1 MDFEK
6 KILEKHHEK
15 HKSRWGLDKR
25 GNMVLLSF
33 FIAAVS
39 SYFIGAGHL
48 TQSQTYVQFIL
59 VMSVSLWL
67 TEAVPPYSVGIMIIF
82 LSVVLLPSG
91 VDGGY
96 EIDNKQFYL
105 LWASPTIFLMLG
117 GFFLAEALHA
127 TNLDRKLFNYALS
140 IYGLKPKYIIL
151 GLMLTTAVLS
161 MMMSNTATTAMMIAS
176 VSPFIAKFG
185 EKEPFTKAVLLGI
198 PTAASVG
205 GMGTI
210 IGTPPN
216 AIALAELE
224 LHGSTVNFVEWMMYG
239 VPVAIVL
246 IVIFWYILIKRYPTN
261 ITEITIDIEE
271 ASYKNETGE
280 MKQKQRITV
289 VTLVITMLLWL
300 TTPLHHIHVAIIA
313 AIPILS
319 YTFLGVLSSA
329 DVKRLSWDTLMLVAG
344 GLALGE
350 AIKQTGL
357 AEYYINL
364 FQLDQLN
371 KFLILAAFG
380 FLTVIFSNIMSN
392 TATTSLMVPVGFL
405 LLPNDLLLVALVTSL
420 SASCAVLLP
429 VSTPPNAIAFST
441 GLLKQSDFRL
451 GGFFLGIFGPIF
463 ILLYLLLIV

>member
-6 KILEKHHEK
+6 KITEKRNEKHH
-15 HKSRWGLDKR
+15 SRWGLDKR
-25 GNMVLLSF
+25 GIMVLLSF
-33 FIAAVS
+33 FIALAS
-39 SYFIGAGHL
+39 FYFIGAEHL
-48 TQSQTYVQFIL
+48 TQSQRYVQFIL

-67 TEAVPPYSVGIMIIF
+67 TEAVPPYSVAILIIF

-91 VDGGY
+91 IDGGY

-117 GFFLAEALHA
+117 GFFLAEAMHA
-127 TNLDRKLFNYALS
+127 TNLDRKLFNFALS

-151 GLMLTTAVLS
+151 GLMLTTAILS

-176 VSPFIAKFG
+176 VSPFISKFG

-224 LHGSTVNFVEWMMYG
+224 LNGQTINFVEWMMYG
-239 VPVAIVL
+239 FPIAMVL
-246 IVIFWYILIKRYPTN
+246 VVFFWLILLKTYPISVDTIN
-261 ITEITIDIEE
+261 IDVEE
-271 ASYKNETGE
+271 NAYEPETLE
-280 MKQKQRITV
+280 TKKKQRITV
-289 VTLVITMLLWL
+289 VTLLFTMAMWL
-300 TTPLHHIHVAIIA
+300 TTPFHHIHVAIIA

-319 YTFLGVLSSA
+319 YTFFGVLSGA
-329 DVKRLSWDTLMLVAG
+329 DVKRLSWDTLILVAG

-371 KFLILAAFG
+371 KFLILGVFG
-380 FLTVIFSNIMSN
+380 LITVLFSNIMSN

-405 LLPNDLLLVALVTSL
+405 LLPNDMLLIALVTSL

-441 GLLKQSDFRL
+441 GMLKQSDFRL

>member
-6 KILEKHHEK
+6 KIKEKHHEK
-15 HKSRWGLDKR
+15 HRSRWGLDKR
-25 GNMVLLSF
+25 GRMVLVSF
-33 FIAAVS
+33 VIAVVL
-39 SYFIGAGHL
+39 SYFVGGGNL
-48 TQSQTYVQFIL
+48 SQNQTYVQFIL

-67 TEAVPPYSVGIMIIF
+67 TEAVPPYSVGIMIVF
-82 LSVVLLPSG
+82 LTVVMLSGG
-91 VDGGY
+91 VDSGY
-96 EIDNKQFYL
+96 KIDSEQFYL

-117 GFFLAEALHA
+117 GFFLAEALHV

-151 GLMLTTAVLS
+151 GLMLTTALLS

-176 VSPFIAKFG
+176 VSPFITKFG

-198 PTAASVG
+198 PTAASIG

-224 LHGSTVNFVEWMMYG
+224 LHGKEINFVEWMMYG
-239 VPVAIVL
+239 FPVALVL
-246 IVIFWYILIKRYPTN
+246 IVVFWIILIKKYPTTITRIN
-261 ITEITIDIEE
+261 IEKEE
-271 ASYKNETGE
+271 MSYANETGD
-280 MKQKQRITV
+280 MKKKQRITV
-289 VTLVITMLLWL
+289 ITLVITMFLWL
-300 TTPLHHIHVAIIA
+300 TTPLHNIHVAIIA

-319 YTFLGVLSSA
+319 YTFLGVLSAA

-357 AEYYINL
+357 AEHYIDL
-364 FQLDQLN
+364 FHLDQLN
-371 KFLILAAFG
+371 KFLILGAFG
-380 FLTVIFSNIMSN
+380 LITVMFSNIMSN
-392 TATTSLMVPVGFL
+392 TATTSLMIPVGFL
-405 LLPNDLLLVALVTSL
+405 LLPDDILLIALVTSL

-441 GLLKQSDFRL
+441 GMLKQADFRL